1 MTGLP
6 KALRELER
14 IIEPPEHLLI
24 STWADKYF
32 YLPAEGNAEPGKYKC
47 SRMPYQRDMLD
58 DPLDPKV
65 SEIAWQIASQLGK
78 TLDICIILCY
88 HVAHAPCAMQVVYPT
103 LDSAKSFMRE
113 KFLPSTRETPMLKGR
128 LVEPRA
134 KDSESTTMNRKF
146 PGGNLTALGANSP
159 SGFRQRSKKISIQ
172 DEVDAFETTTEG
184 DPVALGDRA
193 TITFHDAVRLK
204 SSTVTVKGMSRIE
217 DIIER
222 SDKQQYFLP
231 CYACGHFQILKWSNV
246 KWTFKQPDG
255 SEISDTERAVY
266 TCESCGGEWS
276 DQQRLAAIAS
286 GHPDNPPVM
295 VKVIET
301 IKDQFGNDGV
311 EIEIEKPMRAEWRA
325 TAPFKGI
332 RGRLL
337 SGLYQ
342 TIGKKRA
349 FKSYLHQFAE
359 NFLVAKKGGKE
370 TLRVWTNIFLNESW
384 EEAAEQVAWSPL
396 LERCE
401 DYEGELPAEVCL
413 LTAAADIQKDRV
425 EIEIL
430 GWGDEEE
437 TWGIEKHVIYGDF
450 DLPDV
455 QKQVEDYLSKKFM
468 HPTGV
473 EIAVTCAAFD
483 SGHKTKAVYRFCKRN
498 FARRFYAVK
507 GSSTP
512 HAPLVQANK
521 NKFYGIWLYNIGTDT
536 AKDAIFSRL
545 KIEDVGARY
554 CHFPKARGYTESYF
568 KQLCSEKLQTFME
581 KGQVRRRWIKTF
593 ERNESLDLRVY
604 NLAAYDILKPNMTKI
619 RAAVIPASSVV
630 VAEKTEYVLK
640 PATPTPAPKPIAKP
654 APRVRIGGGFV
665 GRRSGWL

>member
-1 MTGLP
+1 MSGLP
-6 KALRELER
+6 KALRQLSL
-14 IIEPPEHLLI
+14 IIQPPEYLLV
-24 STWADKYF
+24 SEWANRYF
-32 YLPAEGNAEPGKYKC
+32 YLPSEGNAEAGKYHCK
-47 SRMPYQRDMLD
+47 RMPWQTATLD
-58 DPLDPKV
+58 DVLDPNC
-65 SEIAWQIASQLGK
+65 SEIYLQWASQLGK
-78 TLDICIILCY
+78 TLSICIILGY
-88 HVAHAPCAMQVVYPT
+88 HVDHAPCAMQVVYPT

-113 KFLPSTRETPMLKGR
+113 KFVPSTKETPRLKGK
-128 LVEPRA
+128 LIEPRA

-172 DEVDAFETTTEG
+172 DEIDAYEVTAEG
-184 DPVALGDRA
+184 DPCALGDRA

-204 SSTVTVKGMSRIE
+204 SSTVTMKGASRIE
-217 DIIER
+217 DGIER

-231 CYACGHFQILKWSNV
+231 CHACGHFQILKWSNV

-255 SEISDTERAVY
+255 SETSDTEKTIY
-266 TCESCGGEWS
+266 ECEKCGGEWS

-286 GHPDNPPVM
+286 GHPENPAVN
-295 VKVIET
+295 
-301 IKDQFGNDGV
+301 GL
-311 EIEIEKPMRAEWRA
+311 RAEWRA

-384 EEAAEQVAWSPL
+384 EETAEQVLWSPL
-396 LERCE
+396 LERAE
-401 DYEGELPAEVCL
+401 DYEGELPIDVCL

-425 EIEIL
+425 ELEIL

-437 TWGIEKHVIYGDF
+437 TWGIEKRVIYGDF

-455 QKQVEDYLSKKFM
+455 QKQVEDYLSKTFQ
-468 HPTGV
+468 HPSGV
-473 EIAVTCAAFD
+473 HIGVTCAAVD

-507 GSSTP
+507 GSNTP

-545 KIEDVGARY
+545 KIEDPGARY
-554 CHFPKARGYTESYF
+554 CHFPKSRGYTESYF
-568 KQLCSEKLQTFME
+568 KQLCSERLQTFMD

-619 RAAVIPASSVV
+619 RAAVIPQGGTTN
-630 VAEKTEYVLK
+630 EKTDYEIK
-640 PATPTPAPKPIAKP
+640 PRETIPTPVAAIAPKKIQPP
-654 APRVRIGGGFV
+654 APRYKPNGGFV
-665 GRRSGWL
+665 GKHKGWL

>member
-1 MTGLP
+1 MTSGLP
-6 KALRELER
+6 KSLRELAR
-14 IIEPPEHLLI
+14 IIEPPEHLLV

-32 YLPAEGNAEPGKYKC
+32 YLPAEGNAEPGKYHC
-47 SRMPYQRDMLD
+47 SRMPYQREMLD
-58 DPLDPKV
+58 DPLDPNV

-78 TLDICIILCY
+78 TLDICIILGY
-88 HVAHAPCAMQVVYPT
+88 HVDHAPCAMQVVYPT

-113 KFLPSTRETPMLKGR
+113 KFIPATKETPRLKGK
-128 LVEPRA
+128 LIEPRA

-204 SSTVTVKGMSRIE
+204 SSTVTIKGMSRIE

-222 SDKQQYFLP
+222 SDKQHYFLP
-231 CYACGHFQILKWSNV
+231 CHECGHFQILKWSNV
-246 KWTFKQPDG
+246 KWTFKQSDG
-255 SEISDTERAVY
+255 SEISDTEKTIY
-266 TCESCGGEWS
+266 ECEKCGGEWS

-286 GHPDNPPVM
+286 GHPENPSVN
-295 VKVIET
+295 
-301 IKDQFGNDGV
+301 QL
-311 EIEIEKPMRAEWRA
+311 RAEWRA

-359 NFLVAKKGGKE
+359 NFLTAKKGGKE

-384 EEAAEQVAWSPL
+384 EEAAEQVLWSPL

-401 DYEGELPAEVCL
+401 DYEGDLPAEVCL

-425 EIEIL
+425 ELEIL

-455 QKQVEDYLSKKFM
+455 QKQVEDYLSKKFT

-473 EIAVTCAAFD
+473 DIGVTCAAFD

-512 HAPLVQANK
+512 HSPLVQANK
-521 NKFYGIWLYNIGTDT
+521 NKFYGIWLYNVGTDT

-545 KIEDVGARY
+545 RIEDVGARY
-554 CHFPKARGYTESYF
+554 CHFPKARGYNESYF

-604 NLAAYDILKPNMTKI
+604 NLAAYDILKPNIAKV
-619 RAAVIPASSVV
+619 RAAVIPQNT
-630 VAEKTEYVLK
+630 VAPIAQEKTEYVLK
-640 PATPTPAPKPIAKP
+640 PVEKPAPVTPAPKPIAKP
-654 APRVRIGGGFV
+654 ATRVRVGGFV
-665 GRRSGWL
+665 GKRKGWL

>member
-6 KALRELER
+6 KYLEAVCLNLLKA
-14 IIEPPEHLLI
+14 PKPLLI
-24 STWADKYF
+24 SEWADAFF
-32 YLPAEGNAEPGKYKC
+32 YLPSEGNSEAGKYKC
-47 SRMPYQRDMLD
+47 SRMPFQRDMLD
-58 DPLDPKV
+58 DPLDPNC
-65 SEIAWQIASQLGK
+65 SEIYWQISSQLGK
-78 TLDICIILCY
+78 TLSICIILGY
-88 HVAHAPCAMQVVYPT
+88 HVDHAPCAMQVVYPT

-113 KFLPSTRETPMLKGR
+113 KFVPSTKETPRLKGK

-172 DEVDAFETTTEG
+172 DEIDAYEVTAEG
-184 DPVALGDRA
+184 DPCALGDRA

-204 SSTVTVKGMSRIE
+204 SSTVTIKGMSRIE
-217 DIIER
+217 DGIER

-231 CYACGHFQILKWSNV
+231 CHACGHFQILKWSNL

-255 SEISDTERAVY
+255 SEISDTEKTVY
-266 TCESCGGEWS
+266 VCESCGGEWS

-286 GHPDNPPVM
+286 GHPDNPAVN
-295 VKVIET
+295 VL
-301 IKDQFGNDGV
+301 
-311 EIEIEKPMRAEWRA
+311 RAEWRA

-437 TWGIEKHVIYGDF
+437 TWGVEKHVIYGDF

-455 QKQVEDYLSKKFM
+455 QKQVEDYLSKKFT

-473 EIAVTCAAFD
+473 EIGVTCAAFD

-512 HAPLVQANK
+512 HSPLVQANK

-536 AKDAIFSRL
+536 AKDSIFSRL

-568 KQLCSEKLQTFME
+568 KQLCSERLQTFME

-604 NLAAYDILKPNMTKI
+604 NLAAYDILKPNITKI

-654 APRVRIGGGFV
+654 ASRVRIGGGFV
-665 GRRSGWL
+665 GGRSGWL

>member
-6 KALRELER
+6 KALRELAR

-24 STWADKYF
+24 SEWADKYF
-32 YLPAEGNAEPGKYKC
+32 YLPSEGNAEAGKYKC
-47 SRMPYQRDMLD
+47 SRMPFQRDMLN
-58 DPLDPKV
+58 DPLDPAC
-65 SEIAWQIASQLGK
+65 SEIAWQISSQLGK
-78 TLDICIILCY
+78 TLSICIILGY
-88 HVAHAPCAMQVVYPT
+88 HVDHAPCAMQVVYPT

-113 KFLPSTRETPMLKGR
+113 KFVSSTKETPRLKGK
-128 LVEPRA
+128 LIEPRA

-146 PGGNLTALGANSP
+146 AGGNLTALGANSP

-172 DEVDAFETTTEG
+172 DEIDAYETTAEG
-184 DPVALGDRA
+184 DPCALGDRA

-204 SSTVTVKGMSRIE
+204 SSTVTSKGASRIE
-217 DIIER
+217 EIIER
-222 SDKQQYFLP
+222 SDKQMYFLP
-231 CYACGHFQILKWSNV
+231 CHACGHFQVLKWSNV
-246 KWTFKQPDG
+246 KWTFKQLDG
-255 SEISDTERAVY
+255 SEVSDTSKTIYE
-266 TCESCGGEWS
+266 CEKCGSEWS

-286 GHPDNPPVM
+286 GHPENPAVNG
-295 VKVIET
+295 
-301 IKDQFGNDGV
+301 F
-311 EIEIEKPMRAEWRA
+311 RAEWRA
-325 TAPFKGI
+325 TAAFNGI

-359 NFLVAKKGGKE
+359 NFLTAKKGDKQ

-384 EEAAEQVAWSPL
+384 EEAAEQVLWSPL

-425 EIEIL
+425 ELEIL

-455 QKQVEDYLSKKFM
+455 QKQVEDYLSKKFT

-473 EIAVTCAAFD
+473 EIGVTCAAFD

-512 HAPLVQANK
+512 HSPLVQANK

-545 KIEDVGARY
+545 KIEDPGARF

-581 KGQVRRRWIKTF
+581 KGQVRRRWVKTF

-604 NLAAYDILKPNMTKI
+604 NLAAYDILKPNIAKV
-619 RAAVIPASSVV
+619 RAAVIPQNT
-630 VAEKTEYVLK
+630 VAPIAQEKTEYVLK
-640 PATPTPAPKPIAKP
+640 PVEKSAPVTPAPKPIAKP
-654 APRVRIGGGFV
+654 APRVRVGGFV
-665 GRRSGWL
+665 GSRKGWL